1 MELFKQDLGKKFKL
15 HKLRTRLEENLEKR
29 DLKIQTDEIAKIE
42 RLIRDQVDY
51 DGDRDLD
58 SKMIDDQI
66 TEFFYKN
73 LAVTY
78 GIFMEVI
85 RNRIT
90 YFSYVILYIRKK
102 IKIYSNNI
110 STSIINTNN

>member
-66 TEFFYKN
+66 TKF
-73 LAVTY
+73 
-78 GIFMEVI
+78 
-85 RNRIT
+85 
-90 YFSYVILYIRKK
+90 LYKK
-102 IKIYSNNI
+102 INN
-110 STSIINTNN
+110 SSVYYRVTNALHDNNYEKWRESPLDLL